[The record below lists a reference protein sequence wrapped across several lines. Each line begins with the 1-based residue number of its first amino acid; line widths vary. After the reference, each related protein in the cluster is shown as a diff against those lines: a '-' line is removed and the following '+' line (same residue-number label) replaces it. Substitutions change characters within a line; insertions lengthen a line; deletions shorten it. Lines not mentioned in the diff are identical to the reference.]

1 MATSTVES
9 QQGFAPVIEPFATNV
24 LGAAEALTSNTDNPY
39 QRYTGDQ
46 VAGYSPLQ
54 QQSYNSSATM
64 QTAPQ
69 LADATAL
76 AGQAGLGALNTQY
89 SYMPSGF
96 GQAFSAANTKDA
108 QGNITGNTMMNPFTG
123 VMDSAARRNASI
135 SQQGMQAQ
143 AANAGGFG
151 GARDYINR
159 NQGNADL
166 QRNLG
171 QNQFN
176 AYNQAQ
182 QQYNTQYGQ
191 NAQQQQFGANLGMQ
205 GLGLANQSAQ
215 GLGALGQTQY
225 AQNVGTIGLQNQM
238 GGQQQQQAQ
247 NVMNANYQ
255 NWAAEQND
263 PYKRLG
269 FMSDIV
275 RGAPLTQ
282 TGSSVYSSGPSSIE
296 NLASLGMG
304 AYGLNSLFGGKKAK
318 NGGLTQA
325 YANGGMVGYDGG
337 GMVGYDG
344 GGSVMSPQF
353 KQYAVDHIDPRQLPM
368 AQQNAQ
374 ARGDM
379 ETYQAVMQKM
389 AEDAAL
395 RRGIANAV
403 PPGTDMVRAAGG
415 GILAFQD
422 GELVSAENT
431 NGGAGNLSVYNEAS
445 LKALASANEIKN
457 LVREGYT
464 PTQINKIIEDRF
476 NLDKR
481 LMGGDEY
488 YKSVTDYIDKSD
500 TDRAETMRQGHGLTA
515 LRASAA
521 LQKAGV
527 TSGDRWGGALS
538 SIADSEEKLRS
549 ADTAQKDAMAKFKF
563 NVADM
568 RRKENAGLVKDA
580 TSAAVL
586 AQQNIKDA
594 YTANVNSHKAA
605 GDIYVNVAKANK
617 PPSGANK
624 LQANDRE
631 AAKLSDKIRMLRS
644 KNPNDSQIPLLQSQL
659 EGRLIILGIGKDFG
673 PIKGDIEKNKL
684 EEANRLHAHVV
695 FAKMD
700 RYEKKAYAKKHGI
713 TLDDAHGHFVKNY
726 RGEGEGG
733 GENLNSGKSAREPP
747 DNFVLDTK

>member
-1 MATSTVES
+1 MATQTVEN

-46 VAGYSPLQ
+46 VAGFSPLQ
-54 QQSYNSSATM
+54 QQSYDSAATL

-89 SYMPSGF
+89 SYAPSGF
-96 GQAFSAANTKDA
+96 GDAFSAANTKDA

-123 VMDSAARRNASI
+123 VMDSAARRNAGI

-182 QQYNTQYGQ
+182 NQYNTQYGQ

-205 GLGLANQSAQ
+205 GLGLANQAAQ
-215 GLGALGQTQY
+215 NLGALGQTQY

-247 NVMNANYQ
+247 NVMNTNYQ

-282 TGSSVYSSGPSSIE
+282 TGSSIMTPGPSSIQ

-304 AYGLNSLFGGKKAK
+304 AYGLNSLFGSAPPHA

-325 YANGGMVGYDGG
+325 YANGGMVGYDS
-337 GMVGYDG
+337 

-353 KQYAVDHIDPRQLPM
+353 KQYAVDHIDSRQLPM

-379 ETYQAVMQKM
+379 DTYQAIMQKM
-389 AEDAAL
+389 AEDAAM
-395 RRGIANAV
+395 RRGIASAL
-403 PPGTDMVRAAGG
+403 PPDTDVVRAAGG
-415 GILAFQD
+415 GILAFAKGGGPTQQ
-422 GELVSAENT
+422 ELMTA
-431 NGGAGNLSVYNEAS
+431 
-445 LKALASANEIKN
+445 ALADRPESTPEEWDAGVTRRSEGLSRLQGPSALDPFIKEAAQQ
-457 LVREGYT
+457 REQYKGGVSDYDKGMIALQMAGAMVD
-464 PTQINKIIEDRF
+464 PAAQNNPFAAFGLASKAAGEMGSKIQAQNRQADRDLFKAQADMASAQQARSDGRIKTAAELEDRAQTRKHAAF
-476 NLDKR
+476 EQKADAAGKMAQLMSLEKIHAATNAAANRPGETERKIAGYEARIGRKLTADEYLDVMGQVGAATYGVRHTGQKGEFEHKAKVDELIQKDKR
-481 LMGGDEY
+481 FEAISLDLMHAGGKKDA
-488 YKSVTDYIDKSD
+488 KS
-500 TDRAETMRQGHGLTA
+500 TA
-515 LRASAA
+515 LRNDANSRLEGLRNEYETRYKMNTPAA
-521 LQKAGV
+521 GAGAP
-527 TSGDRWGGALS
+527 TSGAQTPTPQSIDALRKDPTKRDQFERFYGPGS
-538 SIADSEEKLRS
+538 S
-549 ADTAQKDAMAKFKF
+549 
-563 NVADM
+563 
-568 RRKENAGLVKDA
+568 
-580 TSAAVL
+580 
-586 AQQNIKDA
+586 
-594 YTANVNSHKAA
+594 
-605 GDIYVNVAKANK
+605 
-617 PPSGANK
+617 
-624 LQANDRE
+624 
-631 AAKLSDKIRMLRS
+631 S
-644 KNPNDSQIPLLQSQL
+644 KY
-659 EGRLIILGIGKDFG
+659 LG
-673 PIKGDIEKNKL
+673 E
-684 EEANRLHAHVV
+684 
-695 FAKMD
+695 
-700 RYEKKAYAKKHGI
+700 
-713 TLDDAHGHFVKNY
+713 
-726 RGEGEGG
+726 
-733 GENLNSGKSAREPP
+733 
-747 DNFVLDTK
+747 

>member
-1 MATSTVES
+1 MATQTVEN

-54 QQSYNSSATM
+54 QQSYSNAATM

-89 SYMPSGF
+89 SYAPSGF
-96 GQAFSAANTKDA
+96 GDAFSAANTKDA

-123 VMDSAARRNASI
+123 VMDAAARRNAGI

-215 GLGALGQTQY
+215 NLGALGQTQY

-247 NVMNANYQ
+247 NVMNTNYQ

-282 TGSSVYSSGPSSIE
+282 TGSSIMTPGPSSIQ

-304 AYGLNSLFGGKKAK
+304 AYGLNSLFGSAPPKA

-325 YANGGMVGYDGG
+325 YANGGMVGYDS
-337 GMVGYDG
+337 

-379 ETYQAVMQKM
+379 DTYQAIMQKM
-389 AEDAAL
+389 AEDAAM
-395 RRGIANAV
+395 RRGIASAL
-403 PPGTDMVRAAGG
+403 PPDTDVVRAAGG
-415 GILAFQD
+415 GILAFAKGGGPTQQ
-422 GELVSAENT
+422 ELMTA
-431 NGGAGNLSVYNEAS
+431 
-445 LKALASANEIKN
+445 ALADRPQS
-457 LVREGYT
+457 T
-464 PTQINKIIEDRF
+464 PEEWD
-476 NLDKR
+476 
-481 LMGGDEY
+481 
-488 YKSVTDYIDKSD
+488 
-500 TDRAETMRQGHGLTA
+500 
-515 LRASAA
+515 
-521 LQKAGV
+521 AGV
-527 TSGDRWGGALS
+527 TRRSEGLSRLQGPSALDPF
-538 SIADSEEKLRS
+538 ITEA
-549 ADTAQKDAMAKFKF
+549 
-563 NVADM
+563 
-568 RRKENAGLVKDA
+568 
-580 TSAAVL
+580 
-586 AQQNIKDA
+586 AQQREQYKGGVSDYDKGMIALQMAGAMVDPAAQNNPFA
-594 YTANVNSHKAA
+594 AFGLASKAA
-605 GDIYVNVAKANK
+605 GEMGSKIQAQNRQADRDLFKAQVDMASAQQARSDGRIKTAAELEDKAQIRADNAFEQKRDASGKMAQIISHEKISAATNAAANRPGETERMLAEYERRVGRKLTADEYTEALSQLGASRFGVKHTGQDKDIERYTALAKAHEGLRLLQQKQVQLGSLPNPNPAQK
-617 PPSGANK
+617 AALANTNAQITGIENK
-624 LQANDRE
+624 LRAQVRMSSDAPTSE
-631 AAKLSDKIRMLRS
+631 AHT
-644 KNPNDSQIPLLQSQL
+644 PTLQSIDALRKDPTKRDQF
-659 EGRLIILGIGKDFG
+659 ERWYGPGSSSKYLG
-673 PIKGDIEKNKL
+673 E
-684 EEANRLHAHVV
+684 
-695 FAKMD
+695 
-700 RYEKKAYAKKHGI
+700 
-713 TLDDAHGHFVKNY
+713 
-726 RGEGEGG
+726 
-733 GENLNSGKSAREPP
+733 
-747 DNFVLDTK
+747 